1 MTVEFICATVEVDAA
16 ESVSW
21 QSALCDAEIFLHSLF
36 SYRKVDK
43 LNTEVLQ
50 REKIY

>member
-21 QSALCDAEIFLHSLF
+21 QSALCDEKYFCIHYSVIGRLINSIQ
-36 SYRKVDK
+36 R
-43 LNTEVLQ
+43 LQ